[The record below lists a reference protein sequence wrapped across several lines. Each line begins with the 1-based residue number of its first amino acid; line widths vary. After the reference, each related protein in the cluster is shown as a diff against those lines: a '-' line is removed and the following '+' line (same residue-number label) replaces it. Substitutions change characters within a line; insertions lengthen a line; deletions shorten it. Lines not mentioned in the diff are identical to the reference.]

1 MASHGFY
8 DPLERGEIMRRV
20 CFFGGPGAGK
30 STLAMGLA
38 SRLKAKGLTAEYVS
52 EFVKGW
58 AYQGIPI
65 KGFDQVYILAS
76 QMRLE
81 EIVLRSN
88 PKITIVSDCPLL
100 QTIAYAI
107 KYDVECWRSLV
118 DIAMM
123 FEKTY
128 PALNILVR
136 RHDLTYQTGGR
147 YETHQQAIEM
157 DERTKD
163 LAREAGI
170 QLHEFSYDDIDKI
183 EDEVIKGMDT

>member
-1 MASHGFY
+1 
-8 DPLERGEIMRRV
+8 
-20 CFFGGPGAGK
+20 
-30 STLAMGLA
+30 MGLT
-38 SRLKAKGLTAEYVS
+38 SRLKAQGKMAEYVS

-88 PKITIVSDCPLL
+88 PEITIVSDCPLL

-118 DIAMM
+118 DIAMS

-170 QLHEFSYDDIDKI
+170 QLHEFGYDDIDEI
-183 EDEVIKGMDT
+183 EKEVITRLG